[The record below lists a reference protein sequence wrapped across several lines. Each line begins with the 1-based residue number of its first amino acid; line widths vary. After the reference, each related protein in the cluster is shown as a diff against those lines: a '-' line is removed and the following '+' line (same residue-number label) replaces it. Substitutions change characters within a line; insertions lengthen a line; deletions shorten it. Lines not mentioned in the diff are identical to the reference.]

1 MPEGLNYVE
10 DDSFVY
16 GERESN
22 SHTERNHFVDDGSV
36 SAWKIARVFHRIETL
51 QFHRRPSK

>member
-1 MPEGLNYVE
+1 MPEGLSYVE

-36 SAWKIARVFHRIETL
+36 SA
-51 QFHRRPSK
+51 